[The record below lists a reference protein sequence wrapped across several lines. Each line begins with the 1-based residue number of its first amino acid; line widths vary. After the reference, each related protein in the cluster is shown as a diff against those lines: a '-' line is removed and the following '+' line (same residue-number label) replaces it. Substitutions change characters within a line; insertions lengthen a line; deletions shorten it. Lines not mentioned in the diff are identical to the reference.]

1 MGSMDFKKREKRG
14 HKIGGR
20 EGRDGKS
27 GRRWGLRDEYDQNI
41 VYEIL
46 NELLK
51 NCCKLLT

>member
-27 GRRWGLRDEYDQNI
+27 GRRWGLRGEYDQNI